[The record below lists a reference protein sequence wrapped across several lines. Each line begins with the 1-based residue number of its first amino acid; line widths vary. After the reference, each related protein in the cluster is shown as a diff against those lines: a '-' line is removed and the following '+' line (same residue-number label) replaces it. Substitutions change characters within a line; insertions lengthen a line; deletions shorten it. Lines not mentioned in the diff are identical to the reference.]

1 MAIYNVTTY
10 QKTEINRDLTC
21 SITSRSDWCFDLVK
35 ERSNL
40 GFIHKKK
47 IQKWKSMG
55 LLFLAAVLEASPVDK
70 CTSNHIANFKMT
82 LKSMSAKA
90 KGGGGLMVG
99 GEDSAVVVAKE

>member
-1 MAIYNVTTY
+1 
-10 QKTEINRDLTC
+10 
-21 SITSRSDWCFDLVK
+21 
-35 ERSNL
+35 
-40 GFIHKKK
+40 
-47 IQKWKSMG
+47 MG